1 MSALGGPTTDELSLE
16 RAPSRYVVGIDL
28 GTTNSA
34 VCYVDCER
42 NTSRVEVLAIPQF
55 TAANVVEKLDTLP
68 SFLYQPAADRAAL
81 GKLPWNDD
89 SQPIVGA
96 MARDAGAI
104 SAGRVISSAKSWLC
118 HRGVDR
124 LADVLPWQA
133 APDVERMSPVEA
145 SSRYLAH
152 IRAAWNHQFKGA
164 PLEEQEIVLTLP
176 ASFDEVARELT
187 ISAAQRAGLPRVV
200 LLEEPQA
207 AFYAWIAKHRD
218 TWQAE
223 LKVGQKIL
231 ICDVG
236 GGTTDFTLIRVRQD
250 ETGQIQLHRIAVGD
264 HLILGG
270 DNFDL
275 ALAKHLEEKL
285 AVTKGLDARQWD
297 TLLRASRSSKE
308 ELLSQAS
315 PTERTISIASGGS
328 RLIGGSLQTT
338 ITRDEAA
345 TLLVEGFFP
354 KVPRDARPQ
363 ARRSGFQEFGLPYAA
378 DPAIT
383 RYLAQFLARHR
394 YADVDPPADPQA
406 IPTPPLDPAKPD
418 LVLLNGGVFSSPLL
432 VSRLLE
438 TIGEWFTG
446 DRATPWQP
454 RLLDNDRL
462 DLAVARGA
470 AYYGLV
476 RRGLGVKIAA
486 SLARSYYLGL
496 EGTPPQAIC
505 LVPGSAQPG
514 ETITL
519 KQPALELLVSQP
531 AQFPL
536 FVSSLRL
543 ADRAGEVLPI
553 DPEQMSAL
561 PPIRTALKTRTRGER
576 GTIAVHLNVL
586 LTEIGT
592 LELWC
597 SEAEGERQW
606 RLEFDV
612 RSATETD
619 AEAHESAA
627 EAQGFIEES
636 AWKAIYSVLEGTFGT
651 GREHP
656 DSLIKRLV
664 EAAGS
669 DREQWPTSLLR
680 RIWEALIALEE
691 GRRRSPAHEARWLNL
706 LGYALRPGYGLA
718 VDDWRVAET
727 WKLVHGKLAH
737 GVPTSRTESLILWR
751 RIAGGFTAGQQK
763 AISQPML
770 TTLKAFHKRATSAGK
785 SSEPMLSP
793 HESIELVRLVGSL
806 ELLDVPTKI
815 TLGQMFLELLGRP
828 KLANIRAALAWSIGR
843 LGSRVPV
850 YGPLNTV
857 LPASEVATWLEKLL
871 ATASFDVPLQLAIV
885 QLARKTDDRF
895 RDISTALRA
904 TIAAQLTA
912 SGASDESLKLVEQGG
927 DLDSLQQRHVF
938 GESLPIGLRIR

>member
-1 MSALGGPTTDELSLE
+1 MTTSTTELELE
-16 RAPSRYVVGIDL
+16 RPPSRFVVGIDL

-42 NTSRVEVLAIPQF
+42 DTSRVEVLAIPQL
-55 TAANVVEKLDTLP
+55 TAAGVVEKLDTLP
-68 SFLYQPAADRAAL
+68 SFLYQPAGDRASL

-89 SQPIVGA
+89 HEPIVGA
-96 MARDAGAI
+96 MARDAGAVA
-104 SAGRVISSAKSWLC
+104 AGRVIASAKSWLC

-124 LADVLPWQA
+124 LADVLPWQGA
-133 APDVERMSPVEA
+133 ADVQRMSPVEA

-152 IRAAWNHQFKGA
+152 IRAAWNHQFKTH

-187 ISAAQRAGLPRVV
+187 IAAAQRAGLPRVV

-218 TWQAE
+218 NWQSQLE
-223 LKVGQKIL
+223 VGQKIL

-236 GGTTDFTLIRVRQD
+236 GGTTDFTLIRVRKDAADQV
-250 ETGQIQLHRIAVGD
+250 QLHRIAVGD

-275 ALAKHLEEKL
+275 TLAKSLEETL
-285 AVTKGLDARQWD
+285 ASGRSLDSRQWD
-297 TLLRASRSSKE
+297 MLLRASRSAKE
-308 ELLSQAS
+308 ELLSENS
-315 PTERTISIASGGS
+315 PVERTISIASGGS
-328 RLIGGSLQTT
+328 KLIGGSLQTT

-354 KVPRDARPQ
+354 QVALDDRPQ
-363 ARRSGFQEFGLPYAA
+363 QRRSGFQEFGLPYAPDA
-378 DPAIT
+378 AIT
-383 RYLAQFLARHR
+383 RYLAQFLTRHR
-394 YADVDPPADPQA
+394 YADCDPPSDPNS
-406 IPTPPLDPAKPD
+406 TPPVDQDPARPD
-418 LVLLNGGVFSSPLL
+418 LVLLNGGVFTSPRL
-432 VSRLLE
+432 VQRLTE
-438 TIGEWFTG
+438 TIGHWFTKSSSQ
-446 DRATPWQP
+446 PWQP

-470 AYYGLV
+470 AYYGMV

-486 SLARSYYLGL
+486 SLARSYYLALDGN
-496 EGTPPQAIC
+496 PPQAIC
-505 LVPGSAQPG
+505 LVPGSAQAG

-519 KQPALELLVSQP
+519 KQPELELLVSQP
-531 AQFPL
+531 VEFPL

-543 ADRAGEVLPI
+543 ADRAGDLLPI
-553 DPEQMSAL
+553 DPEQMTAL

-576 GTIAVHLNVL
+576 GTVAVHLNAL

-597 SEAEGERQW
+597 SEPTGDREW

-612 RSATETD
+612 RSATQTD
-619 AEAHESAA
+619 AVAHQSAA
-627 EAQGFIEES
+627 ESQGFIEES
-636 AWKAIYSVLEGTFGT
+636 AWNSIYQVLDGTFGA
-651 GREHP
+651 GRDNPE
-656 DSLIKRLV
+656 SLVKRLI

-680 RIWEALIALEE
+680 RIWEALIALEP
-691 GRRRSPAHEARWLNL
+691 GRRRSAAHEARWLNL

-737 GVPTSRTESLILWR
+737 GVPTGRTESLILWR
-751 RIAGGFTAGQQK
+751 RIAGGFTAGQQR

-770 TTLKAFHKRATSAGK
+770 ATIKAFHKRATSTGK
-785 SSEPMLSP
+785 SSEPLLSP
-793 HESIELVRLVGSL
+793 HESIELIRLIGSL
-806 ELLDVPTKI
+806 ELLDPSTKI
-815 TLGQMFLELLGRP
+815 AIGDMLAQLLARP
-828 KLANIRAALAWSIGR
+828 KLANLRPAIAWAIGR

-850 YGPLNTV
+850 YGPLNVV
-857 LPASEVATWLEKLL
+857 LPTSDVSRWLDTMLTL
-871 ATASFDVPLQLAIV
+871 DNPDPALQLAVV

-895 RDISTALRA
+895 RDLSVNARENVLRW
-904 TIAAQLTA
+904 
-912 SGASDESLKLVEQGG
+912 LKQNSSPQHNIDLVERGG
-927 DLDSLQQRHVF
+927 DLDHLQQRHVF